1 MAITTRIHNGFDNEM
16 IYVVVRMDQKTHA
29 ALKQFMHCKDKLA
42 IRFPHGVKLMTRGR
56 GWYRM
61 DASNEHRGVEKIMF
75 AMKAIRRFIKDEEA
89 KVDEE
94 LKRMAPILRDPNLKI
109 VSFSNAHSEG
119 EYGYM
124 GIAIQQKPQP
134 VSTNKLNALVAKF
147 QRPAQKA
154 H

>member
-1 MAITTRIHNGFDNEM
+1 MALTTRVRNGFDNEM
-16 IYVVVRMDQKTHA
+16 IYVVIRMDEKTHA
-29 ALKQFMHCKDKLA
+29 NLKRFMHCTDKLA
-42 IRFPHGVKLMTRGR
+42 IRVPHGVKIMPRGR

-61 DASNEHRGVEKIMF
+61 EASNEFRGVEKIMF
-75 AMKAIRRFIKDEEA
+75 AMKAIKAFERDEEK

-94 LKRMAPILRDPNLKI
+94 LKRMAPIMRNPGLKI

-124 GIAIQQKPQP
+124 GIVENKPASP
-134 VSTNKLNALVAKF
+134 PSPSKLNALVAKF
-147 QRPAQKA
+147 SRPQHKA